1 MVTLRTLL
9 AGLAA
14 AVVTVGLALLGALEM
29 SELGTFDRLFQLRGP
44 RPPVTPIVIVT
55 IDEDSFDEL
64 NIPWPFPRAVHS
76 QLVRALAAGK
86 PIAIG
91 FDVLFPEPSAR
102 GAEDDEALG
111 AAVKKAGNV
120 VLGAAI
126 TRVSEGFYDKID
138 LNAPVPEIRDGAAAV
153 APVNVQVD
161 QDGHLRRAVIRVRM
175 DTEILESWDI
185 QLYRMARAAGI
196 PVAPLPDDREIIIN
210 YRGGPRTFPW
220 VPYHRVLSGDVP
232 PDTFRDKIVLVGAT
246 TPVLQDIFSTPF
258 ARAREMPG
266 VEIHAHVLDT
276 LVRGDRMRPVPLE
289 VTLAVATVAAFAASW
304 LASRLRVFRGFVAVA
319 ALWVVLAIAT
329 IAAFALWNVWFRGI
343 GPTLALVLG
352 WGITVVDNYV
362 REQRERRRLSQFFSP
377 DVLTEIVRHSAD
389 ATLGSSR
396 RRITVLFS
404 DIRGFTSL
412 SEKVEPE
419 QVAEMLREY
428 LSEMTEVVF
437 RHGGTVDKYIGDCIM
452 ALYNAPFDDADHAA
466 NAIKTGLELQERT
479 IAVSARWHE
488 RLGEPIRNGVG
499 INTGDAVVG
508 AMGSRQRLEYTA
520 IGDTVNLASRLE
532 SLTKDYAASI
542 IISEST
548 YEETKGRFVTRR
560 LGSVAVKGKT
570 RPVGIYAVVPGDI
583 RKYPRTSLDAAATI
597 VVAGGEQTWTVRTR
611 DVSEGGVAVV
621 GLPAEV
627 AEGAVIE
634 VRCEG
639 GSLPKPIIANGKI
652 AWRRD
657 DVAGVEFTHISS
669 EAAPAVGEL
678 VTTRKQP

>member
-44 RPPVTPIVIVT
+44 RKPVTPIVIVT

-76 QLVRALAAGK
+76 QLVNALAAGK

-102 GAEDDEALG
+102 GPEDDKALG

-138 LNAPVPEIRDGAAAV
+138 LNAPVPEIREGAAAV

-210 YRGGPRTFPW
+210 YRGGPKTFPW

-232 PDTFRDKIVLVGAT
+232 PETFRDTIVLVGAT

-289 VTLAVATVAAFAASW
+289 VTLAVAVVAAFAAAW
-304 LASRLRVFRGFVAVA
+304 LASRLRVFRAFVAVA

-377 DVLTEIVRHSAD
+377 DVLAEIVRHSAD

-479 IAVSARWHE
+479 IAVSARWQE

-532 SLTKDYAASI
+532 SLTKDYAAGI

-634 VRCEG
+634 IRCEG
-639 GSLPKPIIANGKI
+639 GGLPKPIIAGGKI

-657 DVAGVEFTHISS
+657 DLAGVEFTHISS

>member
-9 AGLAA
+9 AGFAA
-14 AVVTVGLALLGALEM
+14 AVLTVGLALLGALET

-44 RPPVTPIVIVT
+44 RTPVTPIVIVT

-64 NIPWPFPRAVHS
+64 NLPWPFPRAVHA
-76 QLVRALAAGK
+76 QLVSALAAGN

-91 FDVLFPEPSAR
+91 LDVLFPEPSPW
-102 GAEDDEALG
+102 GPEDDRALG
-111 AAVKKAGNV
+111 EAVKKVGKV

-126 TRVSEGFYDKID
+126 TYVSEGFYNKTD
-138 LNAPVPEIRDGAAAV
+138 LNMPVPDVRDGAAAV
-153 APVNVQVD
+153 APVNVVVD
-161 QDGHLRRAVIRVRM
+161 QDGHLRRALIRNRM
-175 DTEILESWDI
+175 DEELLDSWDI
-185 QLYRMARAAGI
+185 ALYRMARAAGI
-196 PVAPLPDDREIIIN
+196 PVAPLPDVDEIVIN

-232 PDTFRDKIVLVGAT
+232 PEAFRDTIVLIGAT

-266 VEIHAHVLDT
+266 VEIHAHALDT
-276 LVRGDRMRPVPLE
+276 LVRGDRMRPVPRE
-289 VTLAVATVAAFAASW
+289 VTLAVAVAAAFAAAW
-304 LASRLRVFRGFVAVA
+304 LASRLRVFRAFVAVT
-319 ALWVVLAIAT
+319 ALWVILAVVT
-329 IAAFALWNVWFRGI
+329 VAAFALWNVWFRGI
-343 GPTLALVLG
+343 GVTLGLVLG
-352 WGITVVDNYV
+352 YGITVVDNYV

-377 DVLTEIVRHSAD
+377 DVLAEIVRHPTD

-466 NAIKTGLELQERT
+466 NAIQTGLELHERT
-479 IAVSARWHE
+479 IAVSARWQA
-488 RLGEPIRNGVG
+488 RLGEQIRNGVG
-499 INTGDAVVG
+499 IHTGDAVVG

-532 SLTKDYAASI
+532 SLTKDYATGI

-548 YEETKGRFVTRR
+548 YEEVKSRFLTRQ
-560 LGSVAVKGKT
+560 LGSVAVRGKA
-570 RPVGIYAVVPGDI
+570 RPVKIYAVIAGDI

-597 VVAGGEQTWTVRTR
+597 VVAGGEERWVVRTR
-611 DVSEGGVAVV
+611 DASEGGVAVL
-621 GLPAEV
+621 GLPPEV
-627 AEGAVIE
+627 AEGAMVE

-639 GSLPKPIIANGKI
+639 GDLPEPIIARGRI

-657 DVAGVEFTHISS
+657 DLAGVEFNTVGPD
-669 EAAPAVGEL
+669 AAPALSL
-678 VTTRKQP
+678 VTSRKKD

>member
-657 DVAGVEFTHISS
+657 DVAGVEFTHIRS